1 MFTYRYPHPAVTVD
15 CVVFGLDDAPR
26 PVPADADRRDAAAEP
41 RRDPAVDTRDLTV
54 LLIQRDLD
62 PYAGAWAL
70 PGGFVQMDEELEAA
84 ALRELE
90 EETGVRDLYVE
101 QLGAFGTPGRDPRE
115 RVITIAYLAIVNLFD
130 HPVTAATDAR
140 NAGWFA
146 LDELPRLAF
155 DHEQILEAAL
165 ERLRTNVRKEPV
177 VFEFLPEKFTLRQVQ
192 SLYEAILGEPLDKR
206 NFRKK
211 LQATGLIV
219 PLDEVEMDVAHRAAQ
234 LHRFDRERYEALHAD
249 GYRWNA

>member
-1 MFTYRYPHPAVTVD
+1 MFTYQYPHPAVTVD
-15 CVVFGLDDAPR
+15 CVVFGLDEAG
-26 PVPADADRRDAAAEP
+26 ASGGAAA
-41 RRDPAVDTRDLTV
+41 DGRDLTV

-70 PGGFVQMDEELEAA
+70 PGGFVRIDEDLEVAA
-84 ALRELE
+84 RRELE
-90 EETGVRDLYVE
+90 EETGVRDLYLE
-101 QLGAFGTPGRDPRE
+101 QLGAFGKPDRDPRE

-140 NAGWFA
+140 SAGWFPV
-146 LDELPRLAF
+146 DELPRLAF
-155 DHEQILEAAL
+155 DHDRIFEAAL
-165 ERLRTNVRKEPV
+165 GRLRAKVREEPI

-192 SLYEAILGEPLDKR
+192 AITEAILGSPLDKR

-211 LQATGLIV
+211 LQATGLVI
-219 PLDEVEMDVAHRAAQ
+219 PLDQVELDVAHRAAQ
-234 LHRFDRERYEALHAD
+234 LHRFDREQYGKLRAD